1 MIEQIGTSIVMFL
14 LGSALTYF
22 FGKWSKIFEKIDCLE
37 MGVQAILRDR
47 MLQMHKYYAIKKV
60 PIPQREVDSF
70 ESMYEAYKKLPGA
83 NGYVD
88 DVRHEIIDVMPHEP
102 R

>member
-47 MLQMHKYYAIKKV
+47 MCQMHTYYLEKHK
-60 PIPQREVDSF
+60 PIPQREVESF
-70 ESMYEAYKKLPGA
+70 ESMYHAYKMLNG
-83 NGYVD
+83 NGYVED
-88 DVRHEIIDVMPHEP
+88 IRHVIIDVMPHEP

>member
-22 FGKWSKIFEKIDCLE
+22 LGKWSQIFSKIDNLE
-37 MGVQAILRDR
+37 LGVQALLRDR
-47 MLQMHKYYAIKKV
+47 MLQMHKYYAESKK
-60 PIPQREVDSF
+60 PIPQREVESF
-70 ESMYEAYKKLPGA
+70 ESMYDAYEKNDGNSYMK
-83 NGYVD
+83 
-88 DVRHEIIDVMPHEP
+88 DVRHVVVDVMPHEP